1 MRFFCVYC
9 IIELNFAGRSGDL
22 KIPREVVEEIIR
34 RNDIEQVIG
43 SYVTLKHAG
52 SNMVG
57 LCPFHSENS
66 PSFTVF
72 GSDDH
77 FYCFGC
83 GTGGDVIT
91 FIMKMENVDY
101 PTALEM
107 LAKRAGIEIPQTADD
122 RFGERGVKR
131 ERVLKMNE
139 AAARFFRHCLTKEP
153 CGEEARSYFRKRGIS
168 EGTSKQFYLGYAP
181 NDFGKL
187 TNYLK
192 SLGFTEEEMIAG
204 FLCGKSQKTGR
215 AYDYFRNRVIFP
227 IVDTSRNIVAF
238 GGRVMDDSKP
248 KYLNSSDTPAFKKS
262 KNLFALNYAKGFCA
276 EQLILCE
283 GYMDVIAL
291 HQAGFPNAVATLGTA
306 ITEEHARIISR
317 YTKKVIISYDS
328 DEAGQKAANKAM
340 LLLGKVG
347 VEVRV
352 LKMQGAKDP
361 DEFIKKKGAEA
372 FKALLTE
379 SRTGF
384 EYKLESVL
392 SKHDVSQVEEKRR
405 AAEELSAIISDYHS
419 TVERELYS
427 KRAAEALSISVDAIR
442 SDAERLR
449 KKKIREF
456 TKDQTREA
464 HASLRQYSNKV
475 NPDAAK
481 NLRAAYAEETL
492 LGLLM
497 IYPEYREGILR
508 GEYELLPDDFFTEFG
523 KRAFS
528 AIIELEAS
536 GGFIYSLLGESFSPD
551 EMSVLEDMQ
560 LRRKTLAEN
569 GPEVFRSSA
578 QILRSETRKAADEK
592 SGNYTLEDKLA
603 EKRRRLEEERKRRGE

>member
-1 MRFFCVYC
+1 M
-9 IIELNFAGRSGDL
+9 NFAGRSGDL

-107 LAKRAGIEIPQTADD
+107 LAKRAGIEIPQTADNSY
-122 RFGERGVKR
+122 GERGVKR

-153 CGEEARSYFRKRGIS
+153 CGEEARQYFKKRGIS

-192 SLGFTEEEMIAG
+192 SLGFTEEEMVAG

-291 HQAGFPNAVATLGTA
+291 HQAGFPNSVATLGTA

-372 FKALLTE
+372 FKSLLTE

-384 EYKLESVL
+384 EYKLEAVL
-392 SKHDVSQVEEKRR
+392 SKHDISQVEEKRR
-405 AAEELSAIISDYHS
+405 A
-419 TVERELYS
+419 
-427 KRAAEALSISVDAIR
+427 
-442 SDAERLR
+442 LR
-449 KKKIREF
+449 R
-456 TKDQTREA
+456 D
-464 HASLRQYSNKV
+464 
-475 NPDAAK
+475 
-481 NLRAAYAEETL
+481 
-492 LGLLM
+492 LGL
-497 IYPEYREGILR
+497 
-508 GEYELLPDDFFTEFG
+508 
-523 KRAFS
+523 
-528 AIIELEAS
+528 
-536 GGFIYSLLGESFSPD
+536 SFNS
-551 EMSVLEDMQ
+551 
-560 LRRKTLAEN
+560 
-569 GPEVFRSSA
+569 
-578 QILRSETRKAADEK
+578 
-592 SGNYTLEDKLA
+592 
-603 EKRRRLEEERKRRGE
+603 

>member
-1 MRFFCVYC
+1 MK
-9 IIELNFAGRSGDL
+9 FAGRSEHV

-34 RNDIEQVIG
+34 RNDIVQVVG
-43 SYVTLKHAG
+43 TYVTLKNAG

-122 RFGERGVKR
+122 RFADRGVKR

-153 CGEEARSYFRKRGIS
+153 CGEEARQYFKKRGLSDGI
-168 EGTSKQFYLGYAP
+168 SKQFYLGYAP

-192 SLGFTEEEMIAG
+192 NLGYTEEEMIAG

-276 EQLILCE
+276 DQLILCE

-347 VEVRV
+347 VDVRV

-361 DEFIKKKGAEA
+361 DEFIKKKGADA
-372 FKALLTE
+372 FRALLNE

-384 EYKLESVL
+384 EYKLEAVTGKYDISL
-392 SKHDVSQVEEKRR
+392 VENKRR
-405 AAEELSAIISDYHS
+405 AADELASIISDYHS

-427 KRAAEALSISVDAIR
+427 KRVGEVLGISADAIR
-442 SDAERLR
+442 TDAERIR
-449 KKKIREF
+449 KKKIREHNN
-456 TKDQTREA
+456 DQNREA

-481 NLRAAYAEETL
+481 NLRASYAEETL
-492 LGLLM
+492 LGLMM

-508 GEYELLPDDFFTEFG
+508 GDYELSADDFFTAFG
-523 KRAFS
+523 RRAFE
-528 AIIELEAS
+528 AIIDLEQT
-536 GGFIYSLLGESFSPD
+536 GGFIYSLLGESFNPD
-551 EMSVLEDMQ
+551 EMSALEDMQ
-560 LRRKTLAEN
+560 LRRRSLAEN
-569 GPEVFRSSA
+569 GPEVFRTSA
-578 QILRSETRKAADEK
+578 EVLKSETRKQHAEQ
-592 SGNYTLEDKLA
+592 SGGQSLEDKLA
-603 EKRRRLEEERKRRGE
+603 EKRRRLEEARKKRGE

>member
-1 MRFFCVYC
+1 M
-9 IIELNFAGRSGDL
+9 
-22 KIPREVVEEIIR
+22 KIPREVIEEIVR
-34 RNDIEQVIG
+34 RNDIEQVI
-43 SYVTLKHAG
+43 STYVTLKPAG
-52 SNMVG
+52 SNKVG

-83 GTGGDVIT
+83 GAGGDVIT
-91 FIMKMENVDY
+91 FVMRMENVDY
-101 PTALEM
+101 PTALEL
-107 LAKRAGIEIPQTADD
+107 LAKRAGIEIPHTADD
-122 RFGERGVKR
+122 AYGPRGVKR

-139 AAARFFRHCLTKEP
+139 AAARFFRHCLMKEP
-153 CGEEARSYFRKRGIS
+153 CGEEARQYFKKRGLS
-168 EGTSKQFYLGYAP
+168 DGTLKQFYLGYAP

-192 SLGFTEEEMIAG
+192 SQGYTEEEMIAG

-361 DEFIKKKGAEA
+361 DEFIKKKGADA
-372 FKALLTE
+372 FRALLSE

-384 EYKLESVL
+384 EYKLESVIGKYDL
-392 SKHDVSQVEEKRR
+392 SAVENKRR
-405 AAEELSAIISDYHS
+405 AADELSSIISDYHS

-427 KRAAEALSISVDAIR
+427 KRASEVLGISADAIR
-442 SDAERLR
+442 NDAERIR
-449 KKKIREF
+449 KKKIFELNNESN
-456 TKDQTREA
+456 REA

-475 NPDAAK
+475 NPDAAR
-481 NLRAAYAEETL
+481 NLRASYAEETI
-492 LGLLM
+492 LGMMM
-497 IYPEYREGILR
+497 IYPEYREGVLR
-508 GEYELLPDDFFTEFG
+508 GEYALSESDFFTAFG
-523 KRAFS
+523 KRVFS
-528 AIIELEAS
+528 AIAELES
-536 GGFIYSLLGESFSPD
+536 NGGYIYALLGEQFNPD
-551 EMSVLEDMQ
+551 EMSSLEDMQ
-560 LRRKTLAEN
+560 QRRRSLAEN
-569 GPEVFRSSA
+569 GPEVFRTS
-578 QILRSETRKAADEK
+578 IEVLRAETQKENSNA
-592 SGNYTLEDKLA
+592 SGGQSLEDKLA
-603 EKRRRLEEERKRRGE
+603 EKRRRLEEARKKREE

>member
-1 MRFFCVYC
+1 
-9 IIELNFAGRSGDL
+9 
-22 KIPREVVEEIIR
+22 
-34 RNDIEQVIG
+34 
-43 SYVTLKHAG
+43 
-52 SNMVG
+52 MVG

-83 GTGGDVIT
+83 GAGGDVIT
-91 FIMKMENVDY
+91 FVMRMENVDY
-101 PTALEM
+101 PTALEL
-107 LAKRAGIEIPQTADD
+107 LAKRAGVEIPHAANDQ
-122 RFGERGVKR
+122 FGERGVKR

-153 CGEEARSYFRKRGIS
+153 CGEEARQYFKKRGLSDGI
-168 EGTSKQFYLGYAP
+168 SKQFYLGYAP

-192 SLGFTEEEMIAG
+192 SQGYTEEEMIAG

-372 FKALLTE
+372 FRALLTE

-384 EYKLESVL
+384 EYKLEAVTGKYDLTSVE
-392 SKHDVSQVEEKRR
+392 SKRR
-405 AAEELSAIISDYHS
+405 AADELAAIISDYHS

-427 KRAAEALSISVDAIR
+427 KRVAEVLGISPDAIK

-449 KKKIREF
+449 KKKIRELNQ
-456 TKDQTREA
+456 DQNREA

-475 NPDAAK
+475 NPDAVK
-481 NLRAAYAEETL
+481 NLRASYAEETI
-492 LGLLM
+492 LGMLM
-497 IYPEYREGILR
+497 IYPEYREGIMR
-508 GEYELLPDDFFTEFG
+508 GEYEIGTDDFFTDFG
-523 KRAFS
+523 KRAFNT
-528 AIIELEAS
+528 IIDLES
-536 GGFIYSLLGESFSPD
+536 NGGYIYALLGEYFNPD
-551 EMSVLEDMQ
+551 EMSALEDMQ
-560 LRRKTLAEN
+560 QRRRSLAEN
-569 GPEVFRSSA
+569 GAEVFRTS
-578 QILRSETRKAADEK
+578 IEVLKSESVKEKANA
-592 SGNYTLEDKLA
+592 SGGQSLEDKLA
-603 EKRRRLEEERKRRGE
+603 EKRRRLEEARKKREE

>member
-1 MRFFCVYC
+1 MR
-9 IIELNFAGRSGDL
+9 
-22 KIPREVVEEIIR
+22 IPREVVEEIVR
-34 RNDIEQVIG
+34 RNPIDQIIS
-43 SYVTLKHAG
+43 SYVTLKPAG

-83 GTGGDVIT
+83 GAGGDVIT
-91 FIMKMENVDY
+91 FVMRMENVDY
-101 PTALEM
+101 PTALEL
-107 LAKRAGIEIPQTADD
+107 LAKRAGVEIPRAANDQ
-122 RFGERGVKR
+122 FGERGVKR

-153 CGEEARSYFRKRGIS
+153 CGEEARQYFKKRGLSDGI
-168 EGTSKQFYLGYAP
+168 SKQFYLGYAP

-192 SLGFTEEEMIAG
+192 NQGYTEEEMIAG

-372 FKALLTE
+372 FRALLTE

-384 EYKLESVL
+384 EYKLEAVTGKYDL
-392 SKHDVSQVEEKRR
+392 SIVENKRR
-405 AAEELSAIISDYHS
+405 AADELSAIISDYHS

-427 KRAAEALSISVDAIR
+427 KRVGEALGISPDAVK

-449 KKKIREF
+449 KKKIRELNQ
-456 TKDQTREA
+456 DQNREA

-475 NPDAAK
+475 NPDAAR
-481 NLRAAYAEETL
+481 NLRASYAEETI
-492 LGLLM
+492 LGMMM

-508 GEYELLPDDFFTEFG
+508 GEYTLGTDDFFTEFG
-523 KRAFS
+523 RRAFN
-528 AIIELEAS
+528 AIMDLENN
-536 GGFIYSLLGESFSPD
+536 GGYIYALLGEYFNPD
-551 EMSVLEDMQ
+551 EMSALEDMQ
-560 LRRKTLAEN
+560 QRRRTLAEN
-569 GPEVFRSSA
+569 GAEVFKTSIEVL
-578 QILRSETRKAADEK
+578 QSETVKEKANA
-592 SGNYTLEDKLA
+592 SGGQSLEDKLA
-603 EKRRRLEEERKRRGE
+603 EKRRRLEEARKKREE

>member
-1 MRFFCVYC
+1 M
-9 IIELNFAGRSGDL
+9 
-22 KIPREVVEEIIR
+22 KISREVVEEIIR
-34 RNDIEQVIG
+34 RNPIDQIIS
-43 SYVTLKHAG
+43 SYVTLKPAG

-83 GTGGDVIT
+83 GAGGDVIT
-91 FIMKMENVDY
+91 FVMRMENVDY
-101 PTALEM
+101 PTALEL
-107 LAKRAGIEIPQTADD
+107 LAKRAGVEIPRAANDQY
-122 RFGERGVKR
+122 GERGVKR

-153 CGEEARSYFRKRGIS
+153 CGEEARQYFKKRGLS
-168 EGTSKQFYLGYAP
+168 EGISKQFYLGYAP

-192 SLGFTEEEMIAG
+192 SQGYTEEEMIAG

-372 FKALLTE
+372 FRALLNE
-379 SRTGF
+379 SRTCF
-384 EYKLESVL
+384 EYKLEAVMGKYDL
-392 SKHDVSQVEEKRR
+392 SAVENKRR
-405 AAEELSAIISDYHS
+405 AADELAAIISDYHS

-427 KRAAEALSISVDAIR
+427 KRVGEVLGVSSEAVR

-449 KKKIREF
+449 KKKIREINNG
-456 TKDQTREA
+456 QNREA
-464 HASLRQYSNKV
+464 HATLRQYSNKV

-481 NLRAAYAEETL
+481 NLRASYAEETI
-492 LGLLM
+492 LGMMM
-497 IYPEYREGILR
+497 IYPEYREGVIR
-508 GEYELLPDDFFTEFG
+508 GDYDLKAEYFFTGFG
-523 KRAFS
+523 KRVFG
-528 AIIELEAS
+528 AIIDLENS
-536 GGFIYSLLGESFSPD
+536 GGYIYSLLGESFNPD
-551 EMSVLEDMQ
+551 EMSSLEDMQ
-560 LRRKTLAEN
+560 QRRRSLSEN
-569 GPEVFRSSA
+569 GPEVFVSA
-578 QILRSETRKAADEK
+578 IAVLKSESEK
-592 SGNYTLEDKLA
+592 FDAVQNGTLTLEDKLA
-603 EKRRRLEEERKRRGE
+603 QKRKKLEEARKKRDN

>member
-1 MRFFCVYC
+1 M
-9 IIELNFAGRSGDL
+9 NFAGRSGDL

-107 LAKRAGIEIPQTADD
+107 LAKRAGIEIPQTADNSY
-122 RFGERGVKR
+122 GERGVKR

-153 CGEEARSYFRKRGIS
+153 CGEEARQYFKKRGIS

-192 SLGFTEEEMIAG
+192 SLGFTEEEMVAG

-372 FKALLTE
+372 FKSLLTE
-379 SRTGF
+379 SRKGF
-384 EYKLESVL
+384 EYKLEAVL
-392 SKHDVSQVEEKRR
+392 SKHDISQVEEKRR
-405 AAEELSAIISDYHS
+405 AAEEISAVISDYHS

-427 KRAAEALSISVDAIR
+427 KRAGEALSLSADAIR
-442 SDAERLR
+442 TDAERLR

-456 TKDQTREA
+456 NKDQTKEA
-464 HASLRQYSNKV
+464 HASLRQYSNKI

-497 IYPEYREGILR
+497 IYPEYREGIIR

-536 GGFIYSLLGESFSPD
+536 GGFIYSLLGETFNPD
-551 EMSVLEDMQ
+551 EMSALEDMQ
-560 LRRKTLAEN
+560 LRRRSLAEN

-578 QILRSETRKAADEK
+578 QILRSETKKAIDAQ

>member
-1 MRFFCVYC
+1 M
-9 IIELNFAGRSGDL
+9 
-22 KIPREVVEEIIR
+22 KIPREVVEEIVR
-34 RNDIEQVIG
+34 RNDIEQVI
-43 SYVTLKHAG
+43 STYVTLKPAG
-52 SNMVG
+52 SNKVG

-83 GTGGDVIT
+83 GAGGDVIT
-91 FIMKMENVDY
+91 FVMRMENVDY
-101 PTALEM
+101 PTALEL
-107 LAKRAGIEIPQTADD
+107 LAKRAGIEIPHTADD
-122 RFGERGVKR
+122 AYGPRGVKR

-139 AAARFFRHCLTKEP
+139 AAARFFRHCLMKEP
-153 CGEEARSYFRKRGIS
+153 CGEEARQYFKKRGLS
-168 EGTSKQFYLGYAP
+168 DGTLKQFYLGYAP

-192 SLGFTEEEMIAG
+192 SQGYTEEEMIAG

-361 DEFIKKKGAEA
+361 DEFIKKKGADA
-372 FKALLTE
+372 FRALLSE

-384 EYKLESVL
+384 EYKLESVIGKYDL
-392 SKHDVSQVEEKRR
+392 SAVENKRR
-405 AAEELSAIISDYHS
+405 AADELSSIISDYHS

-427 KRAAEALSISVDAIR
+427 KRASEVLGISADAIR
-442 SDAERLR
+442 NDAERIR
-449 KKKIREF
+449 KKKIFELNNESN
-456 TKDQTREA
+456 REA

-475 NPDAAK
+475 NPDAAR
-481 NLRAAYAEETL
+481 NLRASYAEETI
-492 LGLLM
+492 LGMMM
-497 IYPEYREGILR
+497 IYPEYREGVLR
-508 GEYELLPDDFFTEFG
+508 GEYALSENDFFTAFG
-523 KRAFS
+523 KRVFN
-528 AIIELEAS
+528 AIAELES
-536 GGFIYSLLGESFSPD
+536 NGGYIYALLGEQFNPD
-551 EMSVLEDMQ
+551 EMSSLEDMQ
-560 LRRKTLAEN
+560 QRRRSLAEN
-569 GPEVFRSSA
+569 GPEVFRTS
-578 QILRSETRKAADEK
+578 IEVLRAETQKENSNA
-592 SGNYTLEDKLA
+592 SGGQSLEDKLA
-603 EKRRRLEEERKRRGE
+603 EKRRHLEEARKKRE

>member
-1 MRFFCVYC
+1 M
-9 IIELNFAGRSGDL
+9 
-22 KIPREVVEEIIR
+22 KIPRDVVEEIIR

-43 SYVTLKHAG
+43 SYVTLKNAG

-57 LCPFHSENS
+57 LCPFHSERS

-72 GSDDH
+72 SATDS

-83 GTGGDVIT
+83 GTGGDVVT

-101 PTALEM
+101 PTALEL
-107 LAKRAGIEIPQTADD
+107 LAKRAGIEIPETAESAYGD
-122 RFGERGVKR
+122 RGVKR
-131 ERVLKMNE
+131 DRVLKMNE
-139 AAARFFRHCLTKEP
+139 AAARFFRHCLTREP
-153 CGEEARSYFRKRGIS
+153 CGAEAREYFKKRGLS
-168 EGTSKQFYLGYAP
+168 EGISKQFYLGYAP

-187 TNYLK
+187 TSHLK

-276 EQLILCE
+276 DQLILCE

-347 VEVRV
+347 VDVRV

-372 FKALLTE
+372 FRSLLGE

-384 EYKLESVL
+384 EYKLEAVL
-392 SKHDVSQVEEKRR
+392 GKYDISQVDNKRR
-405 AAEELSAIISDYHS
+405 AAEEISAIISDYHS

-427 KRAAEALSISVDAIR
+427 KRAGEALSVSPEAIR
-442 SDAERLR
+442 SDAEKLR
-449 KKKIREF
+449 SKKIREYN
-456 TKDQTREA
+456 KDQNREA
-464 HASLRQYSNKV
+464 HATLRQYSNRV

-481 NLRAAYAEETL
+481 NLRASYAEEAL

-497 IYPEYREGILR
+497 IYPEYRDGVAR
-508 GEYELLPDDFFTEFG
+508 GEYELTDADFFTEFG
-523 KRAFS
+523 KRVFKS
-528 AIIELEAS
+528 IMELHAG
-536 GGFIYSLLGESFSPD
+536 GGFVYALLGESFSPD
-551 EMSVLEDMQ
+551 EMSALQDMQ
-560 LRRKTLAEN
+560 LRRRSLAEN
-569 GPEVFRSSA
+569 GPEVFRS
-578 QILRSETRKAADEK
+578 AADTLK
-592 SGNYTLEDKLA
+592 SESAKESAKQTGALTLEDKLA
-603 EKRRRLEEERKRRGE
+603 EKRRRLEEARKKRGGE

>member
-1 MRFFCVYC
+1 MQVKF
-9 IIELNFAGRSGDL
+9 EGRRKCL

-43 SYVTLKHAG
+43 SYVTLKNAG

-57 LCPFHSENS
+57 LCPFHSENT

-72 GSDDH
+72 GATDS

-83 GTGGDVIT
+83 GTGGDVVT
-91 FIMKMENVDY
+91 FVMKMENVDY

-107 LAKRAGIEIPQTADD
+107 LAKRAGITIPETAEAAYGD
-122 RFGERGVKR
+122 RGVKR

-153 CGEEARSYFRKRGIS
+153 CGEEARQYFKKRGLSDGI
-168 EGTSKQFYLGYAP
+168 SKQFYLGYAP

-187 TNYLK
+187 TNHLK
-192 SLGFTEEEMIAG
+192 SLGFAEEEMVAG

-262 KNLFALNYAKGFCA
+262 KNLFALNYAKGFCS

-361 DEFIKKKGAEA
+361 DEFIKNKGAEA
-372 FKALLTE
+372 FRGLLNE

-384 EYKLESVL
+384 EYKLEAVL
-392 SKHDVSQVEEKRR
+392 GKYDVSQVENKRR
-405 AAEELSAIISDYHS
+405 AAEELASIISDYHS

-427 KRAAEALSISVDAIR
+427 KRAGEALAISADAIR
-442 SDAERLR
+442 SDAERIR
-449 KKKIREF
+449 KKKIREYNN
-456 TKDQTREA
+456 DQNREA
-464 HASLRQYSNKV
+464 HATLRQYSNKV

-497 IYPEYREGILR
+497 IYPEYREGVAR
-508 GEYELLPDDFFTEFG
+508 GEYELADSDFFTEFG
-523 KRAFS
+523 KRAFA
-528 AIIELEAS
+528 AIMDLHS
-536 GGFIYSLLGESFSPD
+536 NGGYVYALLGESFNPD
-551 EMSVLEDMQ
+551 EMSALQDMQ
-560 LRRKTLAEN
+560 LRRRSLAEN
-569 GPEVFRSSA
+569 GAEVFKSSA
-578 QILRSETRKAADEK
+578 DILKTETRKQNAEQNGGQ
-592 SGNYTLEDKLA
+592 SLEDKLA
-603 EKRRRLEEERKRRGE
+603 EKRRRLEEARKKREEN

>member
-1 MRFFCVYC
+1 M
-9 IIELNFAGRSGDL
+9 
-22 KIPREVVEEIIR
+22 KIPRDVVEEIIR

-43 SYVTLKHAG
+43 SYVTLKNAG

-57 LCPFHSENS
+57 LCPFHSEKS

-72 GSDDH
+72 SATES

-83 GTGGDVIT
+83 GTGGDVAT

-101 PTALEM
+101 PAALEL
-107 LAKRAGIEIPQTADD
+107 LAKRAGIEIPETAEQGYGD
-122 RFGERGVKR
+122 RGVKR
-131 ERVLKMNE
+131 ERVMKMNE

-153 CGEEARSYFRKRGIS
+153 CGEEARAYFKKRGIS

-187 TNYLK
+187 TSHLK

-227 IVDTSRNIVAF
+227 IVDTSRNIVGF

-276 EQLILCE
+276 DQLILCE

-291 HQAGFPNAVATLGTA
+291 HQAGFPYAVATLGTA

-328 DEAGQKAANKAM
+328 DEAGQKAASKAM

-347 VEVRV
+347 VDVRV

-372 FKALLTE
+372 FRSLLGE

-384 EYKLESVL
+384 EYKLEAVL
-392 SKHDVSQVEEKRR
+392 GKYDISQVDNKRR

-427 KRAAEALSISVDAIR
+427 KRAGEALSVSPESIR

-449 KKKIREF
+449 SKKIRDYN
-456 TKDQTREA
+456 KDQNREA
-464 HASLRQYSNKV
+464 HATLRQYSNRV

-481 NLRAAYAEETL
+481 NLRASYAEETL

-497 IYPEYREGILR
+497 IYPEYRDGIER
-508 GEYELLPDDFFTEFG
+508 GEYELTENDFFTEFG
-523 KRAFS
+523 KRVFK
-528 AIIELEAS
+528 AIMELHA
-536 GGFIYSLLGESFSPD
+536 GGGYVYALFGEVFNPD
-551 EMSVLEDMQ
+551 EMSALQDMQ
-560 LRRKTLAEN
+560 IRRRTLAEN
-569 GPEVFRSSA
+569 GPEVFRSA
-578 QILRSETRKAADEK
+578 ADILRSETFKENAK
-592 SGNYTLEDKLA
+592 QSGGLTLEDKLA
-603 EKRRRLEEERKRRGE
+603 EKRRRLEEARKKRGNE

>member
-1 MRFFCVYC
+1 M
-9 IIELNFAGRSGDL
+9 NFAERSQSL

-43 SYVTLKHAG
+43 SYVTLKPAG

-83 GTGGDVIT
+83 GVGGDVIT
-91 FIMKMENVDY
+91 FTMKMENVDY

-107 LAKRAGIEIPQTADD
+107 LARRAGIEIPQTAESAYGD
-122 RFGERGVKR
+122 RGVKR

-153 CGEEARSYFRKRGIS
+153 CGEEAREYFKKRGIT
-168 EGTSKQFYLGYAP
+168 EGTSKQFYLGFAP

-192 SLGFTEEEMIAG
+192 SQGFTEEEMIAG

-276 EQLILCE
+276 DQLILCE

-340 LLLGKVG
+340 LLLGRVG

-352 LKMQGAKDP
+352 LKMEGAKDP
-361 DEFIKKKGAEA
+361 DEFIKKKGANA
-372 FKALLTE
+372 FKALLSE

-384 EYKLESVL
+384 EYKLEAVL
-392 SKHDVSQVEEKRR
+392 SKHDISEVEEKRR
-405 AAEELSAIISDYHS
+405 AAEEISAVIANYHS

-427 KRAAEALSISVDAIR
+427 KRAGEALGISADAIGA
-442 SDAERLR
+442 DAEKLR
-449 KKKIREF
+449 KKKIREISIE
-456 TKDQTREA
+456 QTREA
-464 HASLRQYSNKV
+464 HATLHQYSNKV

-481 NLRAAYAEETL
+481 NLRAAYAEEAL
-492 LGLLM
+492 LGLMML
-497 IYPEYREGILR
+497 YPEYREDVER
-508 GEYELLPDDFFTEFG
+508 GRVELSESDFFTAFG
-523 KRAFS
+523 KRAFT
-528 AIIELEAS
+528 AIMDLHTS
-536 GGFIYSLLGESFSPD
+536 GGFVYALLGEIFNPD
-551 EMSVLEDMQ
+551 EMSSLQDMQ
-560 LRRKTLAEN
+560 VRRRSLTEN
-569 GPEVFRSSA
+569 GPEIFRSTA
-578 QILRSETRKAADEK
+578 DILKSETQKQNAEE
-592 SGNYTLEDKLA
+592 SGGLSLEEKLA
-603 EKRRRLEEERKRRGE
+603 LKRKKLEEARKQRG

>member
-1 MRFFCVYC
+1 M
-9 IIELNFAGRSGDL
+9 

-43 SYVTLKHAG
+43 SYVTLKNAG
-52 SNMVG
+52 SNMLG
-57 LCPFHSENS
+57 LCPFHSERT

-72 GSDDH
+72 GATDS

-83 GTGGDVIT
+83 GTGGDVVT
-91 FIMKMENVDY
+91 FIMKIENVDY
-101 PTALEM
+101 PTALEI
-107 LAKRAGIEIPQTADD
+107 LARRAGITIPQTADASY
-122 RFGERGVKR
+122 GERGVKR

-153 CGEEARSYFRKRGIS
+153 CGEQARQYFKSRGLS
-168 EGTSKQFYLGYAP
+168 EGISKQFYLGYAP
-181 NDFGKL
+181 DDFGKL
-187 TNYLK
+187 TNHLK
-192 SLGFTEEEMIAG
+192 SLGFSEEEMIAG

-262 KNLFALNYAKGFCA
+262 KNLFALNYAKGFCS

-361 DEFIKKKGAEA
+361 DEFIKKKGSDA
-372 FKALLTE
+372 FRALLGE

-384 EYKLESVL
+384 EYKLETVL
-392 SKHDVSQVEEKRR
+392 SKYDVSTVENKRQ
-405 AAEELSAIISDYHS
+405 AAEELAAIISDYHS
-419 TVERELYS
+419 SVERELYC
-427 KRAAEALSISVDAIR
+427 KRAGEALSISTEAIKND
-442 SDAERLR
+442 SERIR
-449 KKKIREF
+449 AKKIRQYNQEQN
-456 TKDQTREA
+456 KDA
-464 HASLRQYSNKV
+464 HASLRQYSNRV

-481 NLRAAYAEETL
+481 NLRATYAEETL

-497 IYPEYREGILR
+497 IYPEYRDGIAR
-508 GEYELLPDDFFTEFG
+508 GDYQLTADDFFTEFG
-523 KRAFS
+523 RRVFECIMS
-528 AIIELEAS
+528 LNEN
-536 GGFIYSLLGESFSPD
+536 GGFVYALMGESFNPD
-551 EMSVLEDMQ
+551 EMSALQDMQ
-560 LRRKTLAEN
+560 IRRRNLTEN
-569 GPEVFRSSA
+569 GPEVFRSA
-578 QILRSETRKAADEK
+578 LDILKSEKNKDAFAA
-592 SGNYTLEDKLA
+592 SGGQSLEDKLA
-603 EKRRRLEEERKRRGE
+603 EKRRRLEEARKKRDEN

>member
-1 MRFFCVYC
+1 M
-9 IIELNFAGRSGDL
+9 NFAGRSGDL

-107 LAKRAGIEIPQTADD
+107 LAKRAGIEIPQTADNSY
-122 RFGERGVKR
+122 GERGVKR

-153 CGEEARSYFRKRGIS
+153 CGEEARQYFKKRGIS

-192 SLGFTEEEMIAG
+192 SLGFTEEEMVAG

-372 FKALLTE
+372 FKSLLTE

-384 EYKLESVL
+384 EYKLEAVL
-392 SKHDVSQVEEKRR
+392 SKHDISQVEEKRR
-405 AAEELSAIISDYHS
+405 AAEEISAVISDYHS

-427 KRAAEALSISVDAIR
+427 KRAGEALSLSADAIR
-442 SDAERLR
+442 TDAERLR

-456 TKDQTREA
+456 NKDQTKEA
-464 HASLRQYSNKV
+464 HASLRQYSNKI

-497 IYPEYREGILR
+497 IYPEYREGIIR

-536 GGFIYSLLGESFSPD
+536 GGFIYSLLGETFNPD
-551 EMSVLEDMQ
+551 EMSALEDMQ
-560 LRRKTLAEN
+560 LRRRSLAEN

-578 QILRSETRKAADEK
+578 QILRSETKKAIDAQ

>member
-1 MRFFCVYC
+1 M
-9 IIELNFAGRSGDL
+9 
-22 KIPREVVEEIIR
+22 KIPREVVEEIVR
-34 RNDIEQVIG
+34 RNPIDQIIS
-43 SYVTLKHAG
+43 SYVTLKPAG

-83 GTGGDVIT
+83 GAGGDVIT
-91 FIMKMENVDY
+91 FVMRMENVDY
-101 PTALEM
+101 PTALEL
-107 LAKRAGIEIPQTADD
+107 LAKRAGVDIPRAANDQ
-122 RFGERGVKR
+122 FGERGVKR

-153 CGEEARSYFRKRGIS
+153 CGEEARQYFKKRGLSDGI
-168 EGTSKQFYLGYAP
+168 SKQFYLGYAP

-192 SLGFTEEEMIAG
+192 SQGYTEEEMIAG

-372 FKALLTE
+372 FRALLTE

-384 EYKLESVL
+384 EYKLEAVTGKYDL
-392 SKHDVSQVEEKRR
+392 SIVENKRR
-405 AAEELSAIISDYHS
+405 AADELSAIISDYHS

-427 KRAAEALSISVDAIR
+427 KRVGEVLGISPEAVK

-449 KKKIREF
+449 KKKMREM
-456 TKDQTREA
+456 TREQNREA

-481 NLRAAYAEETL
+481 NLRASYAEETI
-492 LGLLM
+492 LGMLM
-497 IYPEYREGILR
+497 IYPEYREGIMR
-508 GEYELLPDDFFTEFG
+508 GEYEIGTDDFFTDFG
-523 KRAFS
+523 KKAFN
-528 AIIELEAS
+528 AIIDLENN
-536 GGFIYSLLGESFSPD
+536 GGYIYALLGEYFNPD
-551 EMSVLEDMQ
+551 EMSALEDMQ
-560 LRRKTLAEN
+560 QRRRSLAEN
-569 GPEVFRSSA
+569 GPEVFRTS
-578 QILRSETRKAADEK
+578 IEVLKSESTKEKANA
-592 SGNYTLEDKLA
+592 SGGQSLEDKLA
-603 EKRRRLEEERKRRGE
+603 EKRKKLEEARKKRDN

>member
-1 MRFFCVYC
+1 M
-9 IIELNFAGRSGDL
+9 
-22 KIPREVVEEIIR
+22 KIPREVVEEIVR
-34 RNDIEQVIG
+34 RNDIEQVIS
-43 SYVTLKHAG
+43 SYVTLKPAG

-72 GSDDH
+72 GGDDH

-83 GTGGDVIT
+83 GAGGDVIT
-91 FIMKMENVDY
+91 FIMRMENVDY
-101 PTALEM
+101 PTALEL
-107 LAKRAGIEIPQTADD
+107 LAKRAGVEIPRSANDQY
-122 RFGERGVKR
+122 GERGVKR

-153 CGEEARSYFRKRGIS
+153 CGEEARQYFKKRGLSDGI
-168 EGTSKQFYLGYAP
+168 SKQFYLGYAP

-192 SLGFTEEEMIAG
+192 SQGYTEEEMIAG

-372 FKALLTE
+372 FRALLNE

-384 EYKLESVL
+384 EYKLEAVTAKYDL
-392 SKHDVSQVEEKRR
+392 SLVESKRR
-405 AAEELSAIISDYHS
+405 AADELSAIISDYHS

-427 KRAAEALSISVDAIR
+427 KRVGEVLGISPDAIR

-449 KKKIREF
+449 KKKIRELNQ
-456 TKDQTREA
+456 DQNREA
-464 HASLRQYSNKV
+464 HATLRQYSNKV

-481 NLRAAYAEETL
+481 NLRASYAEETI
-492 LGLLM
+492 LGMMM
-497 IYPEYREGILR
+497 IYPEYREGVLR
-508 GEYELLPDDFFTEFG
+508 GEYTLETDDFFTDFG
-523 KRAFS
+523 RRAFNS
-528 AIIELEAS
+528 IMELEAN
-536 GGFIYSLLGESFSPD
+536 GGYIYALLGEYFNPD
-551 EMSVLEDMQ
+551 EMSALEDMQ
-560 LRRKTLAEN
+560 QRRRSLAEN
-569 GPEVFRSSA
+569 GTEVFKTS
-578 QILRSETRKAADEK
+578 IDVLRHESQKEK
-592 SGNYTLEDKLA
+592 VNASGGQSLEDKLA
-603 EKRRRLEEERKRRGE
+603 EKRRRLEEARKKREE

>member
-1 MRFFCVYC
+1 M
-9 IIELNFAGRSGDL
+9 NFAGRSADL

-107 LAKRAGIEIPQTADD
+107 LAKRAGIEIPQTADNSY
-122 RFGERGVKR
+122 GERGVKR

-153 CGEEARSYFRKRGIS
+153 CGEEARQYFKKRGIS

-192 SLGFTEEEMIAG
+192 SLGFTEEEMVAG

-372 FKALLTE
+372 FKSLLTE

-384 EYKLESVL
+384 EYKLEAVL
-392 SKHDVSQVEEKRR
+392 SKHDISQVEEKRR
-405 AAEELSAIISDYHS
+405 AAEEISAVISDYHS

-427 KRAAEALSISVDAIR
+427 KRAGEALSLSADAIR
-442 SDAERLR
+442 TDAERLR

-456 TKDQTREA
+456 NKDQTKEA
-464 HASLRQYSNKV
+464 HASLRQYSNKI

-497 IYPEYREGILR
+497 IYPEYREGIIR

-536 GGFIYSLLGESFSPD
+536 GGFIYSLLGETFNPD
-551 EMSVLEDMQ
+551 EMSALEDMQ
-560 LRRKTLAEN
+560 LRRRSLAEN

-578 QILRSETRKAADEK
+578 QILRSETKKANDVQ

-603 EKRRRLEEERKRRGE
+603 EKRRRLEEQRKLRGE

>member
-1 MRFFCVYC
+1 M
-9 IIELNFAGRSGDL
+9 
-22 KIPREVVEEIIR
+22 KIPRDVVEEIIR

-43 SYVTLKHAG
+43 SYVTLKNAG

-57 LCPFHSENS
+57 LCPFHSERS

-72 GSDDH
+72 SGTDS

-83 GTGGDVIT
+83 GTGGDVVT

-101 PTALEM
+101 PTALEL
-107 LAKRAGIEIPQTADD
+107 LAKRAGIEIPETAEKS
-122 RFGERGVKR
+122 FGDRGVKR
-131 ERVLKMNE
+131 DRVLKMNE

-153 CGEEARSYFRKRGIS
+153 CGAEAREYFKKRGLSDGI
-168 EGTSKQFYLGYAP
+168 SKQFYLGYAP

-187 TNYLK
+187 TSHLK

-347 VEVRV
+347 VDVRV

-372 FKALLTE
+372 FRSLLGE

-384 EYKLESVL
+384 EYKLEAVL
-392 SKHDVSQVEEKRR
+392 GKYDISQVDNKRR
-405 AAEELSAIISDYHS
+405 AAEEISSIISDYHS

-427 KRAAEALSISVDAIR
+427 KRAGEALSVSPEAIR

-449 KKKIREF
+449 SKKIREYN
-456 TKDQTREA
+456 KDQNREA
-464 HASLRQYSNKV
+464 HATLRQYSNRV

-481 NLRAAYAEETL
+481 NLRATYAEEAL

-497 IYPEYREGILR
+497 IYPEYRDGVER
-508 GEYELLPDDFFTEFG
+508 GEYELTDADFFTEFG
-523 KRAFS
+523 RRVFKS
-528 AIIELEAS
+528 VMELHS
-536 GGFIYSLLGESFSPD
+536 GGGFVYALLGESFNPD
-551 EMSVLEDMQ
+551 EMSALQDMQ
-560 LRRKTLAEN
+560 LRRRSLAEN
-569 GPEVFRSSA
+569 GPEVFRSA
-578 QILRSETRKAADEK
+578 VDILRSETLKEGAK
-592 SGNYTLEDKLA
+592 QNGGLSLEDKLA
-603 EKRRRLEEERKRRGE
+603 EKRRKLDEARKKRGGE

>member
-1 MRFFCVYC
+1 M
-9 IIELNFAGRSGDL
+9 
-22 KIPREVVEEIIR
+22 KIPREVVEEIVR
-34 RNDIEQVIG
+34 RNDIEQVIS
-43 SYVTLKHAG
+43 SYVTLRPAG

-83 GTGGDVIT
+83 GAGGDVIT
-91 FIMKMENVDY
+91 FVMRMENVDY
-101 PTALEM
+101 PTALEL
-107 LAKRAGIEIPQTADD
+107 LAKRAGVEIPRTANDQ
-122 RFGERGVKR
+122 FGERGVKR
-131 ERVLKMNE
+131 ERVLQMNE
-139 AAARFFRHCLTKEP
+139 AAARFFRHCLMKEP
-153 CGEEARSYFRKRGIS
+153 CGEQARKYFKDRGLS
-168 EGTSKQFYLGYAP
+168 EGTLKQFYLGYAP
-181 NDFGKL
+181 DDFGKL

-192 SLGFTEEEMIAG
+192 NLGFTEEEMIAG

-262 KNLFALNYAKGFCA
+262 KNLFAINYAKGFCSD
-276 EQLILCE
+276 QLILCE

-306 ITEEHARIISR
+306 ITEEHARIIAR

-372 FKALLTE
+372 FRALLSE

-384 EYKLESVL
+384 EYKLEAVVGKYDL
-392 SKHDVSQVEEKRR
+392 SAIENKRR
-405 AAEELSAIISDYHS
+405 AADELSAIISDYHS

-427 KRAAEALSISVDAIR
+427 KRAGEALGISPDAIR
-442 SDAERLR
+442 NDAERIR
-449 KKKIREF
+449 KKKIRELNQ
-456 TKDQTREA
+456 DQNREA

-481 NLRAAYAEETL
+481 NLRASYAEETI
-492 LGLLM
+492 LGMMM
-497 IYPEYREGILR
+497 IYPEYREGVLR
-508 GEYELLPDDFFTEFG
+508 GEYELSETDFFTAFG
-523 KRAFS
+523 KRVFG
-528 AIIELEAS
+528 AIMELENN
-536 GGFIYSLLGESFSPD
+536 GGYIYALLGEYFNPD
-551 EMSVLEDMQ
+551 EMSSLEDMQ
-560 LRRKTLAEN
+560 QRRRTLAEN
-569 GPEVFRSSA
+569 GVEVFRTS
-578 QILRSETRKAADEK
+578 IEVLRSETQKETANAAGGQ
-592 SGNYTLEDKLA
+592 SLEDKLA
-603 EKRRRLEEERKRRGE
+603 EKRRRLAEARKKREE

>member
-1 MRFFCVYC
+1 
-9 IIELNFAGRSGDL
+9 
-22 KIPREVVEEIIR
+22 
-34 RNDIEQVIG
+34 
-43 SYVTLKHAG
+43 
-52 SNMVG
+52 MVG

-83 GTGGDVIT
+83 GAGGDVIT
-91 FIMKMENVDY
+91 FVMRMENVDY
-101 PTALEM
+101 PTALEL
-107 LAKRAGIEIPQTADD
+107 LAKRAGVEMPRAANDQ
-122 RFGERGVKR
+122 FGERGVKR

-153 CGEEARSYFRKRGIS
+153 CGEEARQYFKKRGLSDGI
-168 EGTSKQFYLGYAP
+168 SKQFYLGYAP

-192 SLGFTEEEMIAG
+192 SQGYTEEEMIAG

-372 FKALLTE
+372 FRVLLTE

-384 EYKLESVL
+384 EYKLEAVTGKYDL
-392 SKHDVSQVEEKRR
+392 SIVENKRR
-405 AAEELSAIISDYHS
+405 AADELSAIISDYHS

-427 KRAAEALSISVDAIR
+427 KRVGEVLGISPDAVK

-449 KKKIREF
+449 KKKIRELNQ
-456 TKDQTREA
+456 DQNREA

-481 NLRAAYAEETL
+481 NLRASYAEETI
-492 LGLLM
+492 LGMMM
-497 IYPEYREGILR
+497 IYPEYREGIMR
-508 GEYELLPDDFFTEFG
+508 GEYEIGTDDFFTDFG
-523 KRAFS
+523 KKAFN
-528 AIIELEAS
+528 AIIDLES
-536 GGFIYSLLGESFSPD
+536 NGGYIYALLGEYFNPD
-551 EMSVLEDMQ
+551 EMSALEDMQ
-560 LRRKTLAEN
+560 QRRRSLAEN
-569 GPEVFRSSA
+569 GPEVFKTS
-578 QILRSETRKAADEK
+578 IDVLRGETVKEKANA
-592 SGNYTLEDKLA
+592 SGGQSLEDKLA
-603 EKRRRLEEERKRRGE
+603 EKRRRLEEARKKREE

>member
-1 MRFFCVYC
+1 M
-9 IIELNFAGRSGDL
+9 
-22 KIPREVVEEIIR
+22 KIPREVIEEIVR
-34 RNDIEQVIG
+34 RNDIEQVI
-43 SYVTLKHAG
+43 STYVTLKPAG
-52 SNMVG
+52 SNKVG

-83 GTGGDVIT
+83 GAGGDVIT
-91 FIMKMENVDY
+91 FVMRMENVDY
-101 PTALEM
+101 PTALEL
-107 LAKRAGIEIPQTADD
+107 LAKRAGIEIPHTADD
-122 RFGERGVKR
+122 AYGPRGVKR

-139 AAARFFRHCLTKEP
+139 AAARFFRHCLMKEP
-153 CGEEARSYFRKRGIS
+153 CGEEARQYFKKRGLS
-168 EGTSKQFYLGYAP
+168 DGTLKQFYLGYAP

-192 SLGFTEEEMIAG
+192 SQGYTEEEMIAG

-361 DEFIKKKGAEA
+361 DEFIKKKGADA
-372 FKALLTE
+372 FRALLSE

-384 EYKLESVL
+384 EYKLESVIGKYDL
-392 SKHDVSQVEEKRR
+392 SAVENKRR
-405 AAEELSAIISDYHS
+405 AADELSSIISDYHS

-427 KRAAEALSISVDAIR
+427 KRASEVLGISADAIR
-442 SDAERLR
+442 NDAERIR
-449 KKKIREF
+449 KKKIFELNNESN
-456 TKDQTREA
+456 REA

-475 NPDAAK
+475 NPDAAR
-481 NLRAAYAEETL
+481 NLRASYAEETI
-492 LGLLM
+492 LGMMM
-497 IYPEYREGILR
+497 IYPEYREGVLR
-508 GEYELLPDDFFTEFG
+508 GEYALSESDFFTAFG
-523 KRAFS
+523 KRVFS
-528 AIIELEAS
+528 AIAELES
-536 GGFIYSLLGESFSPD
+536 NGGYIYALLGEQFNPD
-551 EMSVLEDMQ
+551 EMSSLEDMQ
-560 LRRKTLAEN
+560 QRRRSLAEN
-569 GPEVFRSSA
+569 GPEVFRTS
-578 QILRSETRKAADEK
+578 IEVLRAETQKENSIA
-592 SGNYTLEDKLA
+592 SGGQSLEDKLA
-603 EKRRRLEEERKRRGE
+603 EKRRRLEEARKKREE

>member
-1 MRFFCVYC
+1 MK
-9 IIELNFAGRSGDL
+9 FAGRSEL
-22 KIPREVVEEIIR
+22 VKIPREVIEEIIR
-34 RNDIEQVIG
+34 RNDITQVVG
-43 SYVTLKHAG
+43 TYVTLKPAG

-107 LAKRAGIEIPQTADD
+107 LAKRAGVEIPQTADD
-122 RFGERGVKR
+122 RFADRGVKR

-153 CGEEARSYFRKRGIS
+153 CGEEARQYFKKRGLS
-168 EGTSKQFYLGYAP
+168 EGISKQFYLGYAP

-192 SLGFTEEEMIAG
+192 NLGYTEEEMIAG

-276 EQLILCE
+276 DQLILCE
-283 GYMDVIAL
+283 GYMDVISL

-361 DEFIKKKGAEA
+361 DEFIKKKGADA
-372 FKALLTE
+372 FRALLNE

-384 EYKLESVL
+384 EYKLEAVTGKYDISL
-392 SKHDVSQVEEKRR
+392 VENKRR
-405 AAEELSAIISDYHS
+405 AADELASIISDYHS

-427 KRAAEALSISVDAIR
+427 KRAGEVLGISTDAIR
-442 SDAERLR
+442 TDAERIR
-449 KKKIREF
+449 MKKIRELNN
-456 TKDQTREA
+456 DQNREA

-481 NLRAAYAEETL
+481 NLRASYAEETL
-492 LGLLM
+492 LGLMM

-508 GEYELLPDDFFTEFG
+508 GDYELSANDFFTAFG
-523 KRAFS
+523 KRVFD
-528 AIIELEAS
+528 AIMDLEQN
-536 GGFIYSLLGESFSPD
+536 GGYVYSLLGEFFNPD
-551 EMSVLEDMQ
+551 EMSALEDMQ
-560 LRRKTLAEN
+560 LRRRSLAEN
-569 GPEVFRSSA
+569 GPEVFNASA
-578 QILRSETRKAADEK
+578 DVLKSEMRKQIAEVTGGQS
-592 SGNYTLEDKLA
+592 LEDKLA
-603 EKRRRLEEERKRRGE
+603 EKRRKLEEARKKRGE

>member
-1 MRFFCVYC
+1 
-9 IIELNFAGRSGDL
+9 DL

-107 LAKRAGIEIPQTADD
+107 LAKRAGIEIPQTADNSY
-122 RFGERGVKR
+122 GERGVKR

-153 CGEEARSYFRKRGIS
+153 CGEEARQYFKKRGIS

-192 SLGFTEEEMIAG
+192 SLGFTEEEMVAG

-372 FKALLTE
+372 FKSLLTE

-384 EYKLESVL
+384 EYKLEAVL
-392 SKHDVSQVEEKRR
+392 SKHDISQVEEKRR
-405 AAEELSAIISDYHS
+405 AAEEISAVISDYHS

-427 KRAAEALSISVDAIR
+427 KRAGEALSLSADAIR
-442 SDAERLR
+442 TDAERLR

-456 TKDQTREA
+456 NKDQTKEA
-464 HASLRQYSNKV
+464 HASLRQYSNKI

-497 IYPEYREGILR
+497 IYPEYREGIIR

-536 GGFIYSLLGESFSPD
+536 GGFIYSLLGETFNPD
-551 EMSVLEDMQ
+551 EMSALEDMQ
-560 LRRKTLAEN
+560 LRRRSLAEN

-578 QILRSETRKAADEK
+578 QILRSETKKAIDAQ

>member
-1 MRFFCVYC
+1 M
-9 IIELNFAGRSGDL
+9 NFAGRSDDL

-107 LAKRAGIEIPQTADD
+107 LAKRAGIEIPQTADNSY
-122 RFGERGVKR
+122 GERGVKR

-153 CGEEARSYFRKRGIS
+153 CGEEARQYFKKRGIS

-384 EYKLESVL
+384 EYKLEAVL
-392 SKHDVSQVEEKRR
+392 SKHDISQVEEKRR
-405 AAEELSAIISDYHS
+405 AAEEISAVISDYNS

-427 KRAAEALSISVDAIR
+427 KRAGEVLSLSADAIR
-442 SDAERLR
+442 TDAERLR

-456 TKDQTREA
+456 NKDQTKEA
-464 HASLRQYSNKV
+464 HATLRQYSNKI

-497 IYPEYREGILR
+497 IYPEYREGIIR

-523 KRAFS
+523 KRVFT

-536 GGFIYSLLGESFSPD
+536 GGFIYSLLGESFTPD
-551 EMSVLEDMQ
+551 EMSALEDMQ
-560 LRRKTLAEN
+560 LRRRSLAEN

-578 QILRSETRKAADEK
+578 QILRDETKKANDVQ

-603 EKRRRLEEERKRRGE
+603 EKRRRLEEQRKLRGE

>member
-1 MRFFCVYC
+1 MKGGGEV
-9 IIELNFAGRSGDL
+9 
-22 KIPREVVEEIIR
+22 IPREVVEEIIR
-34 RNDIEQVIG
+34 RNDIVQVIG
-43 SYVTLKHAG
+43 TYVTLKNAG

-83 GTGGDVIT
+83 GAGGDVIT
-91 FIMKMENVDY
+91 FIMRMENVDY

-107 LAKRAGIEIPQTADD
+107 LAKRAGIEIPRSAGAQQPYP
-122 RFGERGVKR
+122 GVKR
-131 ERVLKMNE
+131 ERVLAMNE

-153 CGEEARSYFRKRGIS
+153 CGEEARQYFKKRGLS
-168 EGTSKQFYLGYAP
+168 EGISKQFYLGYAP
-181 NDFGKL
+181 NDFGRL
-187 TNYLK
+187 TEHLR

-204 FLCGKSQKTGR
+204 FLCGKSSKTGR

-262 KNLFALNYAKGFCA
+262 KNLFALNYAKGFCG

-283 GYMDVIAL
+283 GYMDVISL

-340 LLLGKVG
+340 LLLGRVG

-352 LKMQGAKDP
+352 LKMRGAKDP
-361 DEFIKKKGAEA
+361 DEFIRKNGAEA
-372 FKALLTE
+372 FRALLNE

-384 EYKLESVL
+384 EYKLEAITGKYDISL
-392 SKHDVSQVEEKRR
+392 VESKRR
-405 AAEELSAIISDYHS
+405 AAEELAALIAEYDS

-427 KRAAEALSISVDAIR
+427 KRAGEILGISPESLR
-442 SDAERLR
+442 TDAERIRR
-449 KKKIREF
+449 KKLREH
-456 TKDQTREA
+456 DREQNRNA
-464 HASLRQYSNKV
+464 HATLRQYSNKV

-497 IYPEYREGILR
+497 LYPEYREGVLR
-508 GEYELLPDDFFTEFG
+508 GEYELTADDFFTSFG
-523 KRAFS
+523 RRAFE
-528 AIIELEAS
+528 AIMELERN
-536 GGFIYSLLGESFSPD
+536 GGYTYSLLGAAFTPD
-551 EMSVLEDMQ
+551 EMSALEDMQ
-560 LRRKTLAEN
+560 LRRRSLAEN
-569 GPEVFRSSA
+569 GAEIFVSSVEVLKNETKKQSA
-578 QILRSETRKAADEK
+578 EL
-592 SGNYTLEDKLA
+592 SGGQSLEDKLA
-603 EKRRRLEEERKRRGE
+603 EKRRLLEEARKKRE

>member
-1 MRFFCVYC
+1 M
-9 IIELNFAGRSGDL
+9 

-34 RNDIEQVIG
+34 RNDITQVVG
-43 SYVTLKHAG
+43 TYVTLKNAG

-122 RFGERGVKR
+122 RYGDRGVKR

-153 CGEEARSYFRKRGIS
+153 CGEEARQYFKKRGLSDGI
-168 EGTSKQFYLGYAP
+168 SKQFYLGYAP

-276 EQLILCE
+276 DQLILCE

-361 DEFIKKKGAEA
+361 DEFIKKKGADA
-372 FKALLTE
+372 FRVLLNE

-384 EYKLESVL
+384 EYKLEAVTGKYDISL
-392 SKHDVSQVEEKRR
+392 VENKRR
-405 AAEELSAIISDYHS
+405 AADELASIISDYHS

-427 KRAAEALSISVDAIR
+427 KRVGEVLGISADAIR
-442 SDAERLR
+442 TDAERIR
-449 KKKIREF
+449 RKKIRELN
-456 TKDQTREA
+456 KDQNREA

-475 NPDAAK
+475 NPDAAR
-481 NLRAAYAEETL
+481 NLRASYAEETI
-492 LGLLM
+492 LGLMM
-497 IYPEYREGILR
+497 IYPEYREGVLR
-508 GEYELLPDDFFTEFG
+508 GDYELSADDFFTAFG
-523 KRAFS
+523 RRAFE
-528 AIIELEAS
+528 AIIDLEQN
-536 GGFIYSLLGESFSPD
+536 GGYIYSLLGETFNPD
-551 EMSVLEDMQ
+551 EMSALEDMQ
-560 LRRKTLAEN
+560 LRRRTLAEN
-569 GPEVFRSSA
+569 GSEVFKSSIEVLKSESKKEEAA
-578 QILRSETRKAADEK
+578 QNGGQS
-592 SGNYTLEDKLA
+592 LEDKLA
-603 EKRRRLEEERKRRGE
+603 EKRRRLEEARKKRGE

>member
-1 MRFFCVYC
+1 MK
-9 IIELNFAGRSGDL
+9 FAGGRKGL
-22 KIPREVVEEIIR
+22 KIPRDVVEEIIR

-43 SYVTLKHAG
+43 SYVTLKNAG

-57 LCPFHSENS
+57 LCPFHSENT

-72 GSDDH
+72 GATDS

-83 GTGGDVIT
+83 GTGGDVVT

-107 LAKRAGIEIPQTADD
+107 LAKRAGITIPETAESAYGD
-122 RFGERGVKR
+122 RGVKR

-153 CGEEARSYFRKRGIS
+153 CGEEARQYFKKRGVSDGI
-168 EGTSKQFYLGYAP
+168 SKQFYLGYAP

-276 EQLILCE
+276 DQLILCE

-372 FKALLTE
+372 FRGLLNE

-384 EYKLESVL
+384 EYKLEAVL
-392 SKHDVSQVEEKRR
+392 GKQDISQVENKRR
-405 AAEELSAIISDYHS
+405 AAEELSAIIAEYHS

-427 KRAAEALSISVDAIR
+427 KRAGEALGVSADAIR
-442 SDAERLR
+442 TDAERIR
-449 KKKIREF
+449 KKKIREYNN
-456 TKDQTREA
+456 DQNREA
-464 HASLRQYSNKV
+464 HATLRQYSNKV

-497 IYPEYREGILR
+497 IYPEYREGVAR
-508 GEYELLPDDFFTEFG
+508 GEYELSASDFFTEFG

-528 AIIELEAS
+528 AIMDLHNN
-536 GGFIYSLLGESFSPD
+536 GGYVYALLGESFTPD
-551 EMSVLEDMQ
+551 EMSALQDMQ
-560 LRRKTLAEN
+560 LRRRSLAEN
-569 GPEVFRSSA
+569 GAEVFRSSA
-578 QILRSETRKAADEK
+578 DILRAETKKQSAEQNGGQ
-592 SGNYTLEDKLA
+592 SLEDKLA
-603 EKRRRLEEERKRRGE
+603 EKRRRLEEARKKRGEN